1 MAKFEELG
9 DANRIKNTD
18 EAWNGKSG
26 MQVEDFLCRKQTA
39 PKDRI

>member
-9 DANRIKNTD
+9 DANRIKTQT
-18 EAWNGKSG
+18 KHG
-26 MQVEDFLCRKQTA
+26 MESLECRLKTFYAEKQTA